1 MRFKELKRLIRM
13 SVLRDCQLYHAMR
26 FRMHKAKYIAD
37 IKRFRGNVNLVE
49 EYRLLKEMRRATMEY
64 HWNSEEFF
72 LFNYEKLTDEQR
84 REFVCE
90 YDKNVFCDQV
100 NNAKD
105 ANIFYSKWKTYEM
118 FKGFFKR
125 DAVLVKSTKDVSRKD
140 VRLFLSKHFCFIM
153 KPIDSACG
161 RGIQVVNASCEKDAT
176 HKLINI
182 LESLPM
188 TYIVEELIVQ
198 VDEMAC
204 FHPKSVNTIR
214 IPTINYG
221 DEVEILRCFFR
232 TGRGDSFVDNA
243 GAGGVFGEID
253 TDTGVI
259 IAACDERGYQYS
271 VHPDTHIQMV
281 GTKVPCWKDAIEIA
295 KKLSK
300 VLPNVVYVGWDLALT
315 DQGWVL
321 VEGND
326 KGQFL
331 FQYTQGKGFT
341 RQLDQIKQRLGV

>member
-1 MRFKELKRLIRM
+1 MKFKELKRLIRI
-13 SVLRDCQLYHAMR
+13 SILRDWQLYHVLR
-26 FRMHKAKYIAD
+26 FVMHRSKYIAD
-37 IKRFRGNVNLVE
+37 IYKFRGNVNSAE
-49 EYRLLKEMRRATMEY
+49 KFRLLREMMYATMKY

-72 LFNYEKLTDEQR
+72 LFNYEKLADIQR

-100 NNAKD
+100 NDAKD
-105 ANIFYSKWKTYEM
+105 ANVFYSKWKTYEL
-118 FKGFFKR
+118 FKEFFRR
-125 DAVLVKSTKDVSRKD
+125 DAVLVHSTKDISRKD
-140 VRLFLSKHFCFIM
+140 VRQFLSKHFCFIM

-161 RGIQVVNASCEKDAT
+161 RGIKVVHASCEKEAT
-176 HKLINI
+176 DKLISI

-188 TYIVEELIVQ
+188 TYIVEEFIIQ
-198 VDEMAC
+198 VKEMAC
-204 FHPKSVNTIR
+204 FHPNSVNTIR

-253 TDTGVI
+253 TDTGII
-259 IAACDERGYQYS
+259 IAACDERGYHYS

-281 GTKVPCWKDAIEIA
+281 GAKIPCWNEAVETA

-300 VLPNVVYVGWDLALT
+300 VIPKVVYVGWDLALT

-331 FQYTQGKGFT
+331 FQYTQGKGFANK
-341 RQLDQIKQRLGV
+341 LKQIKQKLGV